1 MVVKDEVLVPRLF
14 IGHLIHLLSTIED
27 TERRP
32 FNFEIYFFHLIIYLF
47 YRVSLTAGYYEEIRH
62 RFIGLLTA
70 GCSKDIRRRITGF
83 TAGSLNCGVFD
94 DLRRRLANSPIKIR
108 ANSSTK
114 ENEAG
119 NTLATRE
126 DDSTSCG
133 GWISCWLITLIL

>member
-27 TERRP
+27 TER
-32 FNFEIYFFHLIIYLF
+32 
-47 YRVSLTAGYYEEIRH
+47 
-62 RFIGLLTA
+62 
-70 GCSKDIRRRITGF
+70 
-83 TAGSLNCGVFD
+83 SLNCGVFD